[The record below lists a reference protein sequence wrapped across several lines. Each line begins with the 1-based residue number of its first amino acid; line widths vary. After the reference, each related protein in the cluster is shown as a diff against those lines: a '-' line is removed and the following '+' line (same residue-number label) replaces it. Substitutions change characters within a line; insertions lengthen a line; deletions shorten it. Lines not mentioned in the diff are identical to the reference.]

1 MIWLP
6 HIKKQSLS
14 VWTTDLCGLL
24 VCEHHL
30 LHVSIWSFHQQ
41 LCDYCF
47 SVKLFL
53 TAQRVFSLSLSP
65 LPSLPSRVHPSVH
78 PSGRGEE
85 RRAERSAGW
94 SEGWSDSW
102 SPVRQ
107 GETNYP
113 SNENHSS
120 SLHLSSLP
128 SSTPPSEIQRTWMAT
143 PGKKK
148 RKISTLFPVLF
159 SFSRNSCCSGNQ
171 HALLLRWGEIM
182 KRKRRKKQQ
191 DKGNAEWLNEQHIRK
206 RRRKKTPTHPCWHVW
221 RLITMAAVST
231 DVELRGSCQSVRVC
245 VCVSVSDSNLR
256 AI

>member
-1 MIWLP
+1 MCEQQTCVGYWSVRVISCCLP
-6 HIKKQSLS
+6 DCSMFLFDHFIN
-14 VWTTDLCGLL
+14 
-24 VCEHHL
+24 
-30 LHVSIWSFHQQ
+30 SF
-41 LCDYCF
+41 
-47 SVKLFL
+47 V
-53 TAQRVFSLSLSP
+53 TIFSLWSYSWLCSESFSFSFSSSLSP
-65 LPSLPSRVHPSVH
+65 QLSLPSRVHPSVH

-85 RRAERSAGW
+85 RQAERGAGW
-94 SEGWSDSW
+94 SKGWSDSW
-102 SPVRQ
+102 SPIRQ

-120 SLHLSSLP
+120 WLHLSSLP

-148 RKISTLFPVLF
+148 RKILTLFLVLF
-159 SFSRNSCCSGNQ
+159 PFSRNSCCSGYQ
-171 HALLLRWGEIM
+171 HALLLRCGKIM

-191 DKGNAEWLNEQHIRK
+191 DKGNVEWLNEKHIRR
-206 RRRKKTPTHPCWHVW
+206 RRRKKTLTHPCWHMW

-245 VCVSVSDSNLR
+245 VCVSASDSNLR

>member
-1 MIWLP
+1 MGTKKDCGTSPLMIWLP

-14 VWTTDLCGLL
+14 VRTTDLSVLL

-47 SVKLFL
+47 SLKLFL
-53 TAQRVFSLSLSP
+53 TAQRVFSSSLSP
-65 LPSLPSRVHPSVH
+65 LPSLPSCVHPSVH

-85 RRAERSAGW
+85 RRTERSAGW

-148 RKISTLFPVLF
+148 KEKSQLYSPCCSHSVVTHAAPAISTLFY
-159 SFSRNSCCSGNQ
+159 
-171 HALLLRWGEIM
+171 
-182 KRKRRKKQQ
+182 
-191 DKGNAEWLNEQHIRK
+191 
-206 RRRKKTPTHPCWHVW
+206 
-221 RLITMAAVST
+221 
-231 DVELRGSCQSVRVC
+231 
-245 VCVSVSDSNLR
+245 
-256 AI
+256 